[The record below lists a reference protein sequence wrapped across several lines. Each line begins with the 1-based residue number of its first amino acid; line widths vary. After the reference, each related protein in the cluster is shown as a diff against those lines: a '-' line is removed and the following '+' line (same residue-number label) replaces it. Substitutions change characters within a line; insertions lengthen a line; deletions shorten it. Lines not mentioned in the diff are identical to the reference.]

1 MDEHIS
7 EEELKAHEAFMEEV
21 RAAAPKQSCD
31 MIRAWL
37 KLNIEASMCPVWN
50 N

>member
-31 MIRAWL
+31 MIRAW
-37 KLNIEASMCPVWN
+37 N